1 MVDTGI
7 DASHPDLASKLAVPP
22 ADWQDPSDDT
32 GPATTDQV
40 GHGTHVASLA
50 CAATNNGIGMAGAG
64 YNCRLVIE
72 KSDFS
77 DTSIAAAIVD
87 ATNRGAQAIN
97 MSFGPSVPTTARA
110 PEAEVRA
117 LQYAAAR
124 KVFLVAAAADFPGSE
139 QGDPA
144 NVLQPAGTGPD
155 INAGLGLDVTVADFT
170 GRRAGFAGYGSEI
183 SLAAYGAVDPGD
195 DVGLRG
201 AGAGIFGA
209 FPAGPTEMEAFPSP
223 ADAGPRSAATA
234 ATPISRAR
242 RWRRPRWPR
251 WQR

>member
-1 MVDTGI
+1 
-7 DASHPDLASKLAVPP
+7 
-22 ADWQDPSDDT
+22 
-32 GPATTDQV
+32 
-40 GHGTHVASLA
+40 
-50 CAATNNGIGMAGAG
+50 MAGAG

-97 MSFGPSVPTTARA
+97 MSFGPSVPTTAPA

-117 LQYAAAR
+117 LQYAAAH
-124 KVFLVAAAADFPGSE
+124 KVVLVAAAADFPGSE

-201 AGAGIFGA
+201 QGPAPGIFGA

-223 ADAGPRSAATA
+223 ADAGPGSAATA

-251 WQR
+251 WRR

>member
-1 MVDTGI
+1 
-7 DASHPDLASKLAVPP
+7 
-22 ADWQDPSDDT
+22 
-32 GPATTDQV
+32 
-40 GHGTHVASLA
+40 
-50 CAATNNGIGMAGAG
+50 
-64 YNCRLVIE
+64 
-72 KSDFS
+72 
-77 DTSIAAAIVD
+77 
-87 ATNRGAQAIN
+87 
-97 MSFGPSVPTTARA
+97 MSFGPSVPTTAPA

-117 LQYAAAR
+117 LQY
-124 KVFLVAAAADFPGSE
+124 AAAADFPGSE

-201 AGAGIFGA
+201 QGPAPGIFGA

-223 ADAGPRSAATA
+223 ADAGPGSAATA

-251 WQR
+251 WRR